1 MFFHYLSLYTI
12 KTIHF
17 GIFSYILLV
26 PFISNNK
33 IKLLGHCYFIPF
45 IMLHWYLNDD
55 NCCLTTLEFFI
66 RKKINKNIPMSE
78 CLTYRII
85 SPIYKFNDNYKNFS
99 KFSYFAMSIL
109 FVFTVCKLLLI

>member
-17 GIFSYILLV
+17 GIFTYILLV

-33 IKLLGHCYFIPF
+33 IKLLGHCYFIPL

-55 NCCLTTLEFFI
+55 KCCLTMLEFSI
-66 RKKINKNIPMSE
+66 RKKINKNISMSE
-78 CLTYRII
+78 CLTYKII
-85 SPIYKFNDNYKNFS
+85 SPIYKFNNNNKNFS
-99 KFSYFAMSIL
+99 KFSYFAMTTL
-109 FVFTVCKLLLI
+109 FGFTIYKLLLI